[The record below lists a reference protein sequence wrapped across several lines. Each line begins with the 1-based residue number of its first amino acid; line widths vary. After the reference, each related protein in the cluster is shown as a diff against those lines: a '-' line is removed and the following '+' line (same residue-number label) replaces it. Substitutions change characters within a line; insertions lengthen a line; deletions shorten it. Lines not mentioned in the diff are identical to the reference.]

1 MQRQTMGLSIQA
13 AIKLFQ
19 RGFSGDPKE
28 LQQFIDNVEAAH
40 TLVSEDG
47 HPILLKHVLASIT
60 NPAKQIIQI
69 TPNEDWQVV
78 KEKLKAHY
86 RVTRTL
92 PYYMAQFSQ
101 MKQKQNE
108 TVSQWGTR
116 VEEMISKALDSAA
129 VINERWEAGTKTGQT
144 RTIMLLGQTCFVNG
158 LSDERIRTQM
168 SVFMNTQPT
177 MEETVDKALICETNV
192 KSQAIQPQVRK

>member
-40 TLVSEDG
+40 TLVSKDE
-47 HPILLKHVLASIT
+47 HPILLKYVLASIT

-78 KEKLKAHY
+78 KEKLNAHY
-86 RVTRTL
+86 SVTRTL
-92 PYYMAQFSQ
+92 Q
-101 MKQKQNE
+101 
-108 TVSQWGTR
+108 
-116 VEEMISKALDSAA
+116 A
-129 VINERWEAGTKTGQT
+129 VAR
-144 RTIMLLGQTCFVNG
+144 
-158 LSDERIRTQM
+158 
-168 SVFMNTQPT
+168 
-177 MEETVDKALICETNV
+177 
-192 KSQAIQPQVRK
+192 